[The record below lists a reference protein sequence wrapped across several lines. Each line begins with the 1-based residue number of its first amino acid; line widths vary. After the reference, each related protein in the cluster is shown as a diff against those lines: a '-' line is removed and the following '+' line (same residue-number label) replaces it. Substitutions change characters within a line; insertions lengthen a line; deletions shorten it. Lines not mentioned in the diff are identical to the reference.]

1 MRDKIRFEAGQLS
14 KGFWVFPAL
23 AIIVLCSSDISYAQ
37 TITINN
43 NLVFGPVFPGVP
55 KAISKTSAGD
65 AAEFFITGTPN
76 AEITLD
82 FALPTYLHTTG
93 GNMQLIFS
101 STDCALDSSSTPNQ
115 SNPPVNNID
124 PWHTIIYRLGANGL
138 SLWLGGTVVP
148 GLAQKPGDYS
158 ALIVLTVT
166 YTGN

>member
-1 MRDKIRFEAGQLS
+1 MRCENNCNSRHLAKWIWGFSASLIFILGSSHLS
-14 KGFWVFPAL
+14 YG
-23 AIIVLCSSDISYAQ
+23 Q

-43 NLVFGPVFPGVP
+43 DLVFGAVFPGVP

-65 AAEFFITGTPN
+65 AAEFLISGTPN

-82 FALPTYLHTTG
+82 FSLPTYLHTTG

-101 STDCALDSSSTPNQ
+101 QTDCALDSSSTPNQ

-124 PWHTIIYRLGANGL
+124 PWHSITYRLGANGL

-148 GLAQKPGDYS
+148 GLAQRPGNYT
-158 ALIVLTVT
+158 APIVLTVF
-166 YTGN
+166 YPAN